1 MASIIRVKRSTGT
14 LAPPSLQFGELGLT
28 VGVGT
33 YANRGGRLFA
43 GDNASNSQIVG
54 GRYYTDLLSIEPG
67 KVAGQDNPTTV
78 SNGFVPIL
86 LTELSGNPGGTGNIT
101 RLPRVDQWSVDNIT
115 LDGNTIY
122 SNDTNGDIKFVTNG
136 SGEVNIDDD
145 TFLSFGVDKD
155 SKIEYD
161 ENGTDKIQVTGADW
175 NFADGVAIK
184 ISDTTSST
192 DTTTGALVV
201 SGGVGIGGSLNI
213 GGSVSIGTQDALAN
227 FTVSGDLTVQGGN
240 VGLAYTPTTIDI
252 KDNVDGSLSI
262 KEGTNEYLKITTTDN
277 QEKVSIGTAIASVDI
292 EVEDNVADAF
302 VIRQSSNKYIEID
315 TLNSS
320 ELLTI
325 STANVDIDR
334 NLNIDGRNL
343 TTNENTFNIIN
354 TNATTVSAFGQASI
368 LGIGSTAAVLT
379 LRPSTVVGTNAT
391 QTLYNTV
398 ATTVSA
404 FGEATTIGIGST
416 AAVLTLRPSTVV
428 GTNATQT
435 LYNTVAT
442 TVSAFGEAT
451 TIGIGSTASTLT
463 LRPSTVVGT
472 NATQTLYNTVATT
485 VNAFGQATTI
495 GIGSTAAILTLRPS
509 TVVGTNATQTLYN
522 TVATTVN
529 AFGEATTLSIG
540 ATASTLTLRPSTV
553 VGTSS
558 TQDLYNAVATT
569 VNAFGAATNLVVGA
583 TTGVATIRNATVS
596 IPNAT
601 TLTLGSSTSPTTV
614 SFASTTNT
622 SFVSIASTANA
633 TSTTTGALRVAGG
646 VGITSNLYVGGE
658 LNVAGV
664 SIGGNGDIS
673 VTGNLSVNG
682 NSTLGNSSND
692 LTVITGIVTHTG
704 PFTNIG
710 GVTIDNVGISSNII
724 STKSGGGNTL
734 YIDPYP
740 DGLSNEG
747 TVVIKGDLQVDGT
760 TTTVNSSV
768 VSVNDAII
776 SLGDVTSAR
785 TVMTAVG
792 TGVSTIVLDS
802 IVGINTGD
810 LISGSASL
818 PGAGTTTIH
827 SYNSGLKTVYINGVT
842 SAGIAATTQ
851 LTVTHAYDTNTDRGI
866 SFNYNTGTGIANT
879 KLGFFGFNDSIGE
892 NSSAPA
898 GAWTYIPDAT
908 ISNSV
913 ASGIKGYLDIKGIY
927 YQSGDFS
934 NNGIVYFDVN
944 GLQTSTVSPGSG
956 ISTSNYVLTTNASGT
971 PTWTDTLD
979 GGTF

>member
-302 VIRQSSNKYIEID
+302 VIRQSSNKYIQID

-391 QTLYNTV
+391 QTLYNRV

-416 AAVLTLRPSTVV
+416 AAVLTLRPSTVA

-451 TIGIGSTASTLT
+451 TLAIGATAS
-463 LRPSTVVGT
+463 
-472 NATQTLYNTVATT
+472 
-485 VNAFGQATTI
+485 
-495 GIGSTAAILTLRPS
+495 ILTLRPS
-509 TVVGTNATQTLYN
+509 TVVGTNATQNLYN
-522 TVATTVN
+522 T
-529 AFGEATTLSIG
+529 I
-540 ATASTLTLRPSTV
+540 
-553 VGTSS
+553 
-558 TQDLYNAVATT
+558 ATT

-614 SFASTTNT
+614 SFASATNT

-664 SIGGNGDIS
+664 SIGGNGDIT
-673 VTGNLSVNG
+673 VTGDLVVNG

-704 PFTNIG
+704 PFRNIG

-776 SLGDVTSAR
+776 LLGDVTSAR

-792 TGVSTIVLDS
+792 TGVSAIVLDS

-842 SAGIAATTQ
+842 SAGIAVTTQ
-851 LTVTHAYDTNTDRGI
+851 LTITHAYDTNTDRGV
-866 SFNYNTGTGIANT
+866 SFNYNTGTGTANT